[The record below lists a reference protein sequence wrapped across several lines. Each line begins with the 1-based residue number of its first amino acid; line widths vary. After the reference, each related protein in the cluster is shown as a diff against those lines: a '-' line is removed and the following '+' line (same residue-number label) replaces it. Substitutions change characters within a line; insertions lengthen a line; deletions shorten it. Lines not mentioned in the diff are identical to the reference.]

1 MLNKSRAT
9 FGPELGRL
17 IELLA
22 KVQGL
27 GPKSARR
34 AVLALLKRKDNLM
47 RPLAEAMLVAAD
59 QIKPCKICGN
69 LDTMDPCAICLSDV
83 RDKSVICVVAD
94 VSDLWAFERT
104 QGFRGTYHVLGG
116 LLNALDDIGPSD
128 LKISDLLHRAE
139 SGEVNEIILALA
151 ATVDGQSTAHYLA
164 QVLEPFNV
172 KLTRLSHGLPIGGE
186 LDHIDESTLIA
197 ALMSRLAV

>member
-34 AVLALLKRKDNLM
+34 ATLALLKRKDNLM
-47 RPLAEAMLVAAD
+47 RPLAEAMLEAAN
-59 QIKPCKICGN
+59 QIKPCSNCGN
-69 LDTMDPCAICLSDV
+69 LDTMDPCAICLSDA
-83 RDKSVICVVAD
+83 RDKTMICVVAD

-104 QGFRGTYHVLGG
+104 QGYRGVYHVLGG
-116 LLNALDDIGPSD
+116 LLNALDGIGPSD
-128 LKISDLLHRAE
+128 LKISDLLHRV
-139 SGEVNEIILALA
+139 SDGSVNEVILALA
-151 ATVDGQSTAHYLA
+151 ATVDGQSTAHYVA
-164 QVLEPFNV
+164 QSLEPYEV

-197 ALMSRLAV
+197 ALLSRLAV